1 MAEQEEALEGEGRMT
16 ARRPAGGSPHV
27 ELKSFSSGEE
37 ALGSSKRS
45 PGAKSAT
52 PTTSSVASEGRTDAD
67 LHAPALAS
75 QLDSLSLAQSSTPSA
90 AANSPSF
97 RIQFTTATGESL
109 TPLHSLEHHTH
120 HTGSRDEIDLSHTD
134 QALEELLTSERD
146 DDRRDSLTEVRVR
159 VEDDGAG
166 ADRSGL
172 HQPVSNLTV
181 FDDATRDLD
190 SSGHGSAVSTPIAAP
205 SNGDTSREPAASSVA
220 HSFAREL
227 GVSPYVVVKGGLADV
242 SQYESPG
249 LLYARAA
256 KERHN
261 LDMLRPPD
269 EVIVYVYSTTCTCT
283 YMHNM
288 NPYHCYQNAWKN
300 DFDYQNARGSGV
312 ITPLCL
318 CPCLYMVAFQAAH

>member
-1 MAEQEEALEGEGRMT
+1 MRLYIEMAEQGEAVEGEGRMT

-45 PGAKSAT
+45 KSAT
-52 PTTSSVASEGRTDAD
+52 PITSSVASEGRTDAE

-97 RIQFTTATGESL
+97 RIQFTTSTGESL
-109 TPLHSLEHHTH
+109 TPLHSLEH

-146 DDRRDSLTEVRVR
+146 DDRRDSLTEVCVH

-172 HQPVSNLTV
+172 HQPASNLTV
-181 FDDATRDLD
+181 FDDATRD

-205 SNGDTSREPAASSVA
+205 SNGDTSREPAASSVT

-288 NPYHCYQNAWKN
+288 NPHHCYQNAWKN
-300 DFDYQNARGSGV
+300 DFKG
-312 ITPLCL
+312 
-318 CPCLYMVAFQAAH
+318 